1 MASVGLANN
10 LAALR
15 AMAVEGI
22 QKGHMGLHGRN
33 IALAAGVPEEL
44 VAETVKF
51 MKAQGRVSAA
61 SAREYM
67 IAHNIFSTLRRDYQ
81 FRTVERN
88 RLVCKRCVK
97 GDGVAC
103 NCIGNGLAQAV
114 VAMIEV
120 AIFNIGGER

>member
-51 MKAQGRVSAA
+51 MKARGRVSAA

-67 IAHNIFSTLRRDYQ
+67 IAHNIFSTLRSTRSSDRSAQLSTLYVQ
-81 FRTVERN
+81 VALPDQDPIQLN
-88 RLVCKRCVK
+88 LV
-97 GDGVAC
+97 
-103 NCIGNGLAQAV
+103 L
-114 VAMIEV
+114 
-120 AIFNIGGER
+120 